1 MSESTVP
8 QDPPPQAQADA
19 AAETNSGAPMT
30 EYDPS
35 QPMEY
40 GEYDPSQPAEYD
52 PSQPAEYDP
61 SQQQQQQHDDEPPQQ
76 PEQEQTQGQQGD
88 AQPAQPAQPEG
99 EKEGEGAA
107 EPEQPEQ
114 PQQEYDPSQQQ
125 EQEYDPSQPTGE
137 YDPSQPM
144 DEYDPSQPMEYDPS
158 QPMETE
164 SAEQSGQPEI
174 EEPAEGGPVAAPV
187 PELEP
192 GVVPGLPQVNAET
205 ELAPAP
211 ATAPVSLAA
220 RAAIPENEGVQEDVY
235 KADLPEGLTLD
246 SPSVVANQELVR
258 QYRLGK
264 LPEASPS

>member
-8 QDPPPQAQADA
+8 QDPPPQAE
-19 AAETNSGAPMT
+19 AAETNSGAPMA

-61 SQQQQQQHDDEPPQQ
+61 SQQQQPEEPSQQEEKKDE
-76 PEQEQTQGQQGD
+76 E
-88 AQPAQPAQPEG
+88 ASAQPEEG
-99 EKEGEGAA
+99 KEGAGAA
-107 EPEQPEQ
+107 EEQ
-114 PQQEYDPSQQQ
+114 QQEYDPSQQQ
-125 EQEYDPSQPTGE
+125 EHEYDPSQPTGE

-144 DEYDPSQPMEYDPS
+144 GDYDPSQPMEYDPS
-158 QPMETE
+158 QAMDTDAD
-164 SAEQSGQPEI
+164 AEQPEHAS
-174 EEPAEGGPVAAPV
+174 ETPAEGGPVAAPI
-187 PELEP
+187 PEPEP
-192 GVVPGLPQVNAET
+192 GVVPGLPQVNKET

-211 ATAPVSLAA
+211 ATAPVSLAT
-220 RAAIPENEGVQEDVY
+220 RPAIPDNEGVQEDVY

-246 SPSVVANQELVR
+246 SPSVIANQELVR

-264 LPEASPS
+264 LRGALG